1 MLKRDRHAAPDLRL
15 FANLPAQRVMVGD
28 AGEWIAVHVAGKLGV
43 SRLPLVCVPG
53 YQRNMAD
60 FADFQHSFN
69 RVFGADWPVVL
80 VDLKGRGRSA
90 YRTDK
95 GKYVSTVDARDLQQ
109 ACAALG
115 IGRAAFIGQGYG
127 GQTIMALAAQAPLLV
142 AGAVLI
148 DAGPVSDPRG
158 LVRLRNNLRELEGQ
172 RSAAGLRNMFRR
184 ILATDYPG
192 LQDGMLDVLAART
205 HYLDDQG
212 RVHALFDNHL
222 VRMLEAFEHDDVLV
236 AQWPLFNAL
245 SHTPL
250 MMMRT
255 QLTEQLRREV
265 FEEMMR
271 RRRDADA
278 YIIEG
283 QASPALLNSTE
294 DVAPIAEFMRQVL
307 AGRQRVSEQPAV
319 SAAP

>member
-1 MLKRDRHAAPDLRL
+1 MLKRDRHAAPDLHI
-15 FANLPAQRVMVGD
+15 FAKLPVQRVTVGD
-28 AGEWIAVHVAGKLGV
+28 AGEWLAVHVAGKLGV
-43 SRLPLVCVPG
+43 NRLPVVCVPG

-60 FADFQHSFN
+60 FADFEHNFR

-90 YRTDK
+90 YRANK
-95 GKYVSTVDARDLQQ
+95 GRYVSTVDAHDLRQ

-115 IGRAAFIGQGYG
+115 IGRAAFIGQGHG
-127 GQTIMALAAQAPLLV
+127 GQTVMALAAQAPLLV

-192 LQDGMLDVLAART
+192 LQDGMLDLLAART
-205 HYLDDQG
+205 HYLDDHG
-212 RVHALFDNHL
+212 RVHALFDGHL

-245 SHTPL
+245 SHVPL

-294 DVAPIAEFMRQVL
+294 DVAPIAEFMRQVV
-307 AGRQRVSEQPAV
+307 AGRRPAALPAV